1 MGAAARGRSRT
12 ALKALAALCG
22 IVALCIAF
30 VPTSASPKGRVA
42 KGQVTISGGNRS
54 AHVRIYAVR
63 NTLSVTGGDV
73 KGCRQSTKPGCSLAG
88 VSSVLVR
95 MGPYPDKVEVLDPL
109 PVPLTVHLGGGS
121 DKFIGNGE
129 PDRCYSEGSIRNRC
143 IGGGGDDICITGQ
156 RNSDC
161 VGGPGD
167 DVCKHGAGSDGCWG
181 DAGKDVCYMGPGKDG
196 CHGGPGND
204 RLYGG
209 PDPDQLYGGP
219 GRDWCSGGPG
229 RGKSHTC
236 ERGPGH

>member
-1 MGAAARGRSRT
+1 MGATGKRRNRPIRKSIAM
-12 ALKALAALCG
+12 LCG
-22 IVALCIAF
+22 VLAISLIAIA
-30 VPTSASPKGRVA
+30 PAASPKGKRQIEV
-42 KGQVTISGGNRS
+42 SGGGSS
-54 AHVRIYAVR
+54 AHVR
-63 NTLSVTGGDV
+63 LSVVRGSLAVSGGDV
-73 KGCRQSTKPGCSLAG
+73 KGCENAAGRPGCDLKG
-88 VSSVLVR
+88 VGSVLVR
-95 MGPYPDKVEVLDPL
+95 MGPYNDKVEVLDAL

-121 DKFIGNGE
+121 DKFIGNNE

-143 IGGGGDDICITGQ
+143 IGGGGDDVCITGQ

-161 VGGPGD
+161 VGGPGN

-181 DAGKDVCYMGPGKDG
+181 DAGQDVCFMGPGKDG

-229 RGKSHTC
+229 KGKSHTC
-236 ERGPGH
+236 EQGPGH

>member
-143 IGGGGDDICITGQ
+143 IGQ
-156 RNSDC
+156 RRLLH
-161 VGGPGD
+161 GPGQGRLPRGARQRPPLR
-167 DVCKHGAGSDGCWG
+167 GAGSRPALRRAGARLVQRG
-181 DAGKDVCYMGPGKDG
+181 AGKGQVPHLRARARPLAAEKIAGTTPAPGG
-196 CHGGPGND
+196 LQGRPGASLHYLNA
-204 RLYGG
+204 RS
-209 PDPDQLYGGP
+209 PI
-219 GRDWCSGGPG
+219 
-229 RGKSHTC
+229 
-236 ERGPGH
+236 